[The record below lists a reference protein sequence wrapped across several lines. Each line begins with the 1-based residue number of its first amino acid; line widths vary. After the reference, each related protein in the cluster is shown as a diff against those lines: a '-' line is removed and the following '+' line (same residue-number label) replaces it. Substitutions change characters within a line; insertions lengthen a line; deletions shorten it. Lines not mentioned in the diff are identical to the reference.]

1 MSTAIEPKPAHAVT
15 ESLGA
20 SRRPSFAGLVR
31 GELFKIS
38 RQRAT
43 WVLAAV
49 LLLIV
54 LAPYGILMTI
64 PNPNLKTQIAMAP
77 LSFLYTLMGSGL
89 LVFRAFVGTFLIITT
104 ARLIGMEYSG
114 GTIRVLLGRGVGRLQ
129 LLGAKLLALAILA
142 TGLLLCGL
150 LIDLVFNTLALRVIV
165 GNLDAFK
172 ALNSGFWQD
181 TAVSIGT
188 VAISMA
194 VTILMGAA
202 VTAVTRSLAA
212 GLAIGMGFFAADNIG
227 TIFFVL
233 AYRLTG
239 SSFWLL
245 ATGDLLGP
253 NLNAMPAAVLP
264 VRSAATAGLP
274 GAMPPPLTPVT
285 GAHTLLVTAAWAA
298 AFVVAMAAM
307 TWKRDVTE

>member
-1 MSTAIEPKPAHAVT
+1 MSAVVTTRPDAVATPAVEA
-15 ESLGA
+15 
-20 SRRPSFAGLVR
+20 RPSFAGLVR
-31 GELFKIS
+31 GELFKMS

-43 WVLAAV
+43 WVLGIV

-54 LAPYGILMTI
+54 LAPYGVLMTI
-64 PNPNLKTQIAMAP
+64 PSPNLKTLIALSP
-77 LSFLYTLMGSGL
+77 LTFLYTLMGSNL
-89 LVFRAFVGTFLIITT
+89 LVFRVFVGTFLIITT

-114 GTIRVLLGRGVGRLQ
+114 GTIRVLLGRGVGRLE

-142 TGLLLCGL
+142 TGLLLGGL
-150 LIDLVFNTLALRVIV
+150 LIDLVFNTLALRVIA
-165 GNLDAFK
+165 GNLDALK
-172 ALNSGFWQD
+172 ALTSGFWQD
-181 TAVSIGT
+181 TAISIGT

-194 VTILMGAA
+194 VTILMAA
-202 VTAVTRSLAA
+202 AMTAVTRSLAA
-212 GLAIGMGFFAADNIG
+212 GLAIGVGFFAADNIG
-227 TIFFVL
+227 TIFFFL

-239 SSFWLL
+239 STFWLL

-264 VRSAATAGLP
+264 ARSSVAAGLP

-285 GAHTLLVTAAWAA
+285 GGHTLLVTAIWAA
-298 AFVVAMAAM
+298 AFIVAMVVM

>member
-1 MSTAIEPKPAHAVT
+1 MSAAVT
-15 ESLGA
+15 TRPNAVAAQRATE
-20 SRRPSFAGLVR
+20 RPSFAGLVR

-43 WVLAAV
+43 WALGIV

-54 LAPYGILMTI
+54 LAPYVILMTI
-64 PNPNLKTQIAMAP
+64 PNPNLKTQIAAAP
-77 LSFLYTLMGSGL
+77 LAFLYTLMGSGL
-89 LVFRAFVGTFLIITT
+89 LVFRVFVGTFLIITT

-114 GTIRVLLGRGVGRLQ
+114 GTIRVLLGRGVGRLE

-142 TGLLLCGL
+142 TGLLLGAL
-150 LIDLVFNTLALRVIV
+150 VIDLLFNTLALRVIA

-172 ALNSGFWQD
+172 AINSGFWQD
-181 TAVSIGT
+181 TLVSVGT
-188 VAISMA
+188 VVISMA
-194 VTILMGAA
+194 VTILMAAA

-212 GLAIGMGFFAADNIG
+212 GLAIGVGFFAADNIG
-227 TIFFVL
+227 TIFFFL
-233 AYRLTG
+233 AYRLTN
-239 SSFWLL
+239 STFWLL

-264 VRSAATAGLP
+264 ARSAATAGLP

-285 GAHTLLVTAAWAA
+285 GGHTLLVTAIWAA
-298 AFVVAMAAM
+298 AFIAAMVAM

>member
-1 MSTAIEPKPAHAVT
+1 MSTVVATRPEAVAAH
-15 ESLGA
+15 GA
-20 SRRPSFAGLVR
+20 ETRPTFAGLVR
-31 GELFKIS
+31 GELFKMS

-43 WVLAAV
+43 WVLGIV

-54 LAPYGILMTI
+54 LAPFGILMTI
-64 PNPNLKTQIAMAP
+64 PSPNLKTQIALAP
-77 LSFLYTLMGSGL
+77 LAFLYTLMGSNL
-89 LVFRAFVGTFLIITT
+89 LVFRVFVGTFLIITT

-114 GTIRVLLGRGVGRLQ
+114 GTIRVLLGRGVGRLE
-129 LLGAKLLALAILA
+129 LLGAKLLALALLA
-142 TGLLLCGL
+142 TGLLLGAMV
-150 LIDLVFNTLALRVIV
+150 IDLVFNTLALRVIA
-165 GNLDAFK
+165 GNLDALK

-188 VAISMA
+188 VVISMA
-194 VTILMGAA
+194 VTILMAA
-202 VTAVTRSLAA
+202 AMTAVTRSLAA
-212 GLAIGMGFFAADNIG
+212 GLAIGISFFAADNIG
-227 TIFFVL
+227 TIFFFL

-239 SSFWLL
+239 STFWLL

-264 VRSAATAGLP
+264 ARSSAAAGLP

-285 GAHTLLVTAAWAA
+285 GGHTLLVTAVWAA
-298 AFVVAMAAM
+298 AFIAAMVVM

>member
-1 MSTAIEPKPAHAVT
+1 MSIAIEPAAPSVA
-15 ESLGA
+15 A
-20 SRRPSFAGLVR
+20 SNAEARASFAELVR
-31 GELFKIS
+31 GELFKMS

-43 WVLAAV
+43 WALGIA

-54 LAPYGILMTI
+54 LAPYGVLMTI
-64 PNPNLKTQIAMAP
+64 PNPNLKTLIAVTP
-77 LSFLYTLMGSGL
+77 LTFLYTLMGSNL
-89 LVFRAFVGTFLIITT
+89 LVFRVFVGTFLIITT

-142 TGLLLCGL
+142 AGLLLGAMVL
-150 LIDLVFNTLALRVIV
+150 DLVLNTLALRVIA
-165 GNLDAFK
+165 GNLDALK

-188 VAISMA
+188 VVISMA
-194 VTILMGAA
+194 VTILMAA
-202 VTAVTRSLAA
+202 AMTAMTRSLAA
-212 GLAIGMGFFAADNIG
+212 GLAIGISFFAADNIG
-227 TIFFVL
+227 TIFFFL
-233 AYRLTG
+233 AYRLTN
-239 SSFWLL
+239 STFWLL

-264 VRSAATAGLP
+264 ARSSAAAGLP

-285 GAHTLLVTAAWAA
+285 GGHTLLVTAVWAA
-298 AFVVAMAAM
+298 AFVVAMVVM